1 MKDQIILRTISR
13 LMIPFIVLFG
23 LYVIFHGEGG
33 PGGGF
38 QGGVIL
44 GAAVALYG
52 IIWGREA
59 ARAKINQN
67 LWDAFC
73 GIGVAIYAGIGLLCI
88 LFGGQ
93 LLEYKI
99 FTDWFLHAPVDG
111 QTPEQARHIA
121 EQHAN
126 HYGVFG
132 VEMGVALTVTAV
144 MFTLFFEISRDDPED
159 TETSGVR
166 SA

>member
-1 MKDQIILRTISR
+1 MNDQIILRTIAR
-13 LMIPFIVLFG
+13 LMIPFIVMFG

-52 IIWGREA
+52 IIFGRPA
-59 ARAKINQN
+59 ARARIHEG
-67 LWDAFC
+67 LFDALC
-73 GIGVAIYAGIGLLCI
+73 GLGVAVYAGIGLMCI
-88 LFGGQ
+88 LFGGKM
-93 LLEYKI
+93 LEFKI
-99 FTDWFLHAPVDG
+99 FADPLFHGD
-111 QTPEQARHIA
+111 

-132 VEMGVALTVTAV
+132 VEMGVALTVTAS
-144 MFTLFFEISRDDPED
+144 MIILFFEISRPDAEEGDAEG
-159 TETSGVR
+159 TIE
-166 SA
+166 